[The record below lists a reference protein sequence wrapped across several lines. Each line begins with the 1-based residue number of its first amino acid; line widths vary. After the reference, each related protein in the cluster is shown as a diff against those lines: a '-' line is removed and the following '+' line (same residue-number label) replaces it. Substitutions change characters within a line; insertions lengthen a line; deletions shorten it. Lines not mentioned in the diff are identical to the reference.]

1 MTIKPQIA
9 LLNRISKRLLML
21 FLFVYVTSSVFA
33 QAVGDYR
40 SAATGNWNTLGTWQR
55 WNGGTWVAPNA
66 GQGVPSSSSGVITI
80 LSTHVI
86 SLNANISVDQ
96 LIINSGGS
104 LKVNSAKT
112 LTIVDGA
119 GTDLSNAG
127 LIQVGITAFGSGTIT
142 ISGSISNAGTI
153 EVGTTIL
160 GAGTINNNGTITNS
174 GTITLAK
181 TFGSIPTFNNSGTI
195 TNSGTMNLYS
205 GITFNNNATITNNGT
220 FNNQSTLN
228 ISSGAS
234 ITNNLTF
241 TNSGLFGAIT
251 NNGIITN
258 SSTATF
264 TNSYTLT
271 NNLTI
276 TNNGSF
282 INSGTLSNNANG
294 IISNNLTLSNTGTL
308 SNNGIITNA
317 STGIITSNS
326 TFDNNLIVT
335 NDGSISSSGSLTNKP
350 AGTFTNNLTVTNTG
364 TLTNNGVLSNMSIAL
379 ITNSNTLINNSTL
392 TNLGTITNSGTF
404 TNNSTFTNGASSIY
418 NHAKNGGVIPT
429 ASWNVA
435 SNCNITGI
443 TNTMIT
449 SGLSQAFGNLTWNS
463 TSQSVNLSLGGL
475 LTTVNGNFTLQSTNA
490 KILYL
495 HNASATLS
503 IGGNFSL
510 NLGTGT
516 FDLNSGSGT
525 TNVNVNGNVSFSSGT
540 LTETGTAVVNYN
552 FSGTSQQDFIKSGG
566 TISNTI
572 NFKVLN
578 NAIVSFG
585 TYVLDGATSFFTS
598 NSGSKLMTS
607 NTNGFSITGAT
618 GSIQVGGTRTYST
631 GTSYEYNGTAAQIT
645 GLGLSQNTPANLTIN
660 STNTVSLSAVTA
672 ISGNLLISQGTL
684 STSASNFNITLQ
696 GNWTNNGTFTANSAT
711 VLFTGTALQTIAGT
725 STTNF
730 YDCTLNNSFG
740 QLTLSSP
747 INILHTF
754 TLTSGV
760 ITTTSTNVI
769 TLKNGATT
777 TIGSATSYV
786 NGPLYLEKASSG
798 ATILNMPIGK
808 NGDWR
813 PVVLTVNHSNATSYT
828 YKSEV
833 FKSSAAA
840 KGWTLPTGIEYVSTV
855 RFWTINRFATA
866 DLNTETSANLSGN
879 QTIKLYYGL
888 NDGVEDAP
896 YLRICKETA
905 ASGAWENIGG
915 VGSANVSGYI
925 TSTSTPSAFNS
936 FSDFAL
942 ANENGGNNSLP
953 IQLISFNVNQ
963 NQKNIDFQWET
974 KSEINNDFFTVEYS
988 IDGVTFFDIANID
1001 GAGTS
1006 SIQNIYEYDY
1016 ENNSLEGL
1024 VYFRLKQTDY
1034 DGLVSYS
1041 PIISKQI
1048 ENEKIDFKIYPN
1060 PTTDYFTIVDENHDI
1075 LKVEL
1080 FNQMNSRIEL
1090 PESNSNTYYV
1100 SNLSSGVYFVRITT
1114 LTQAVV
1120 KEIVVK

>member
-1 MTIKPQIA
+1 MTIKPQIIV
-9 LLNRISKRLLML
+9 LNRISKRLLVL
-21 FLFVYVTSSVFA
+21 FLFACVTTSVFG

-55 WNGGTWVAPNA
+55 WSGGAWVVPNA
-66 GQGVPSSSSGVITI
+66 GQGVPSSGVGVITI
-80 LSTHVI
+80 LNTHTI

-96 LIINSGGS
+96 LNINAGGV

-112 LTIVDGA
+112 LTIADGI

-127 LIQVGITAFGSGTIT
+127 LIQVGIATFGTGSITIT
-142 ISGSISNAGTI
+142 GSISNSGTI
-153 EVGTTIL
+153 QMGTAMLAT
-160 GAGTINNNGTITNS
+160 GTINNNGIITNS
-174 GTITLAK
+174 GTITLAQ

-195 TNSGTMNLYS
+195 SNSGTMNLYS
-205 GITFNNNATITNNGT
+205 GITFNNNSSIINNGT
-220 FNNQSTLN
+220 LNNQSTLN

-241 TNSGLFGAIT
+241 TNSGLFGVIT
-251 NNGIITN
+251 NNGVITN
-258 SSTATF
+258 SATG
-264 TNSYTLT
+264 TISNSYNFT
-271 NNLTI
+271 NNLTV
-276 TNNGSF
+276 TNNGSLS
-282 INSGTLSNNANG
+282 NSGTISNNANG
-294 IISNNLTLSNTGTL
+294 TISNNLTLTNTGTI

-317 STGIITSNS
+317 STGTINSSN
-326 TFDNNLIVT
+326 TFDNNLTFT
-335 NDGSISSSGSLTNKP
+335 NSGLLTNSGSLTNTS

-364 TLTNNGVLSNMSIAL
+364 TVTNNGVLSNMSTAT
-379 ITNSNTLINNSTL
+379 ITTSNTVINNSTL

-404 TNNSTFTNGASSIY
+404 TNNSTFTNAASSTY
-418 NHAKNGGVIPT
+418 NHAKNGGVLPT

-443 TNTMIT
+443 TSTMIT
-449 SGLSQAFGNLTWNS
+449 SGLSQAFGNFTWNS
-463 TSQSVNLSLGGL
+463 ASQIVNLSLGGL
-475 LTTVNGNFTLQSTNA
+475 LTTVNGNLSLQSTNA

-510 NLGTGT
+510 NIGTGT

-540 LTETGTAVVNYN
+540 LTETGTAIVNYN

-566 TISNTI
+566 TIANTI

-598 NSGSKLMTS
+598 NSGSKLLTA
-607 NTNGFSITGAT
+607 NTQGFSVTGAT
-618 GSIQVGGTRTYST
+618 GSVQVGGTRTYSS
-631 GTSYEYNGTAAQIT
+631 GTSYEYNGTSAQIT
-645 GLGLSQNTPANLTIN
+645 GLGFSQNTPANLTIN
-660 STNTVSLSAVTA
+660 STNIVSLSAITT

-684 STSASNFNITLQ
+684 STSASNFNLTLQ
-696 GNWTNNGTFTANSAT
+696 GNWTNNGIFTANSAN
-711 VLFTGTALQTIAGT
+711 VLFTGTALQTISGT
-725 STTNF
+725 GTNNF
-730 YDCTLNNSFG
+730 YDCTLNNSYG

-760 ITTTSTNVI
+760 ITTTTTNVI

-798 ATILNMPIGK
+798 ATTLNIPIGK

-813 PVVLTVNHSNATSYT
+813 PVVLTVNHSNASSYT

-840 KGWTLPTGIEYVSTV
+840 KGWTLPSEIEYVSTV
-855 RFWTINRFATA
+855 RFWTINRYATS

-888 NDGVEDAP
+888 NDGVDDAP

-905 ASGAWENIGG
+905 ASGAWDNIGG
-915 VGSANVSGYI
+915 VGSANTSGYI
-925 TSTSTPSAFNS
+925 TSTSTPSAFTS

-942 ANENGGNNSLP
+942 ANANGGNNSLP

-963 NQKNIDFQWET
+963 NQQNINFDWET
-974 KSEINNDFFTVEYS
+974 KSEINNDFFTIEYS
-988 IDGVTFFDIANID
+988 YDGVSFLDIASLD
-1001 GAGTS
+1001 GGGTS
-1006 SIQNIYEYDY
+1006 SIQNNYEYEY

-1024 VYFRLKQTDY
+1024 IYFRLKQTDY

-1041 PIISKQI
+1041 PIVSKDIKQQ
-1048 ENEKIDFKIYPN
+1048 KMDFKIYPN
-1060 PTTDYFTIVDENHDI
+1060 PTTDYFTIDDENHDI

-1080 FNQMNSRIEL
+1080 FNQMKTKIEL
-1090 PESNSNTYYV
+1090 PQSNSNNYYV
-1100 SNLSSGVYFVRITT
+1100 SNLPSGAYFVVITT
-1114 LTQAVV
+1114 ITQTVV
-1120 KEIVVK
+1120 KEIIVK